1 MNMESIHRN
10 ALNDANVSNPGWNE
24 AHFVDR
30 ASFARMAPPIL
41 QLEIRRAGR
50 ILAHVEPGTDA
61 YNDIV
66 SVRHQI
72 VLARGLVLDEG
83 AQTDPAEV
91 LEYIE
96 RAAAYAALLAEGDP
110 SDINEPGEDSLR
122 YVADRLLY
130 IHGQIRHL
138 Y

>member
-1 MNMESIHRN
+1 MNT
-10 ALNDANVSNPGWNE
+10 LNDIHVSNPGWNE

-30 ASFARMAPPIL
+30 TSFARMAPPIL
-41 QLEIRRAGR
+41 QLEIRRASR
-50 ILAHVEPGTDA
+50 VLSQFEPGSDT

-83 AQTDPAEV
+83 ATADPADV
-91 LEYIE
+91 LEHVE

-110 SDINEPGEDSLR
+110 SDITEPGEDSLR
-122 YVADRLLY
+122 YIADRLLY
-130 IHGQIRHL
+130 VHGQIRHL

>member
-1 MNMESIHRN
+1 MEPTRRN
-10 ALNDANVSNPGWNE
+10 TIDDAHVSNPGWNE

-50 ILAHVEPGTDA
+50 ILAGHEPGTGL
-61 YNDIV
+61 YNDIIT
-66 SVRHQI
+66 VRHELVRARTH
-72 VLARGLVLDEG
+72 VLEFGERC
-83 AQTDPAEV
+83 DPAEV
-91 LEYIE
+91 LEHVE
-96 RAAAYAALLAEGDP
+96 RAAAFAAVLAENDP
-110 SDINEPGEDSLR
+110 ADITEPGEDSLR
-122 YVADRLLY
+122 YIADRLLY

>member
-1 MNMESIHRN
+1 MEITRRNSID
-10 ALNDANVSNPGWNE
+10 DAHVSNPGWNE

-50 ILAHVEPGTDA
+50 ILAGHEPGSDA

-72 VLARGLVLDEG
+72 VLARGLVLARGEE
-83 AQTDPAEV
+83 ADPARV
-91 LEYIE
+91 LEHVE
-96 RAAAYAALLAEGDP
+96 RAAAFAALLAEGDP
-110 SDINEPGEDSLR
+110 SGIDEPGEDSLR
-122 YVADRLLY
+122 YIADRLLY